1 MTFDPKNLPPRDG
14 DAAPMMPAEPAAQE
28 TGRHI
33 LLNWT
38 LMILGF
44 GAVAG
49 LGVLLPKLM

>member
-1 MTFDPKNLPPRDG
+1 MTFDPKTPPPRDG
-14 DAAPMMPAEPAAQE
+14 DAAPLMPAEPVAQE

-33 LLNWT
+33 LLNWI

>member
-33 LLNWT
+33 LLNWI